1 MNTAGSAL
9 SYAAL
14 FAANTVAAAL
24 ALDSSGIIHFA
35 GSAGIVGTL
44 TPSQSSAARIFGV
57 ASAAGGLLAGRVA
70 PGEVISI
77 YGLNFG
83 VAPTAATF
91 DSSGFLPT
99 ALAGVQVTINGAPAP
114 LMYVSGTQIN
124 AVTPFELVSASTA
137 SLSITVSGS
146 PLPTFLLA
154 VDPQIP
160 AVFNGVLNQDGTFN
174 SLSNPAKI
182 GSFVSVWA
190 TGLGW
195 VFGLADGQMA
205 TAAQDFHC
213 CEIHEYANQYITPAY
228 AGAAP
233 GLVNGIVQ
241 INFQVSS
248 AQAYSIAINGR
259 ESSVFSI
266 AVTR

>member
-35 GSAGIVGTL
+35 GSASIVGIL
-44 TPSQSSAARIFGV
+44 TPSQSSAARILGV

-124 AVTPFELVSASTA
+124 AVTPFELVVLLEPIQRALP
-137 SLSITVSGS
+137 SLERNPIKTGPFPGS
-146 PLPTFLLA
+146 R
-154 VDPQIP
+154 
-160 AVFNGVLNQDGTFN
+160 
-174 SLSNPAKI
+174 
-182 GSFVSVWA
+182 
-190 TGLGW
+190 
-195 VFGLADGQMA
+195 
-205 TAAQDFHC
+205 
-213 CEIHEYANQYITPAY
+213 
-228 AGAAP
+228 
-233 GLVNGIVQ
+233 
-241 INFQVSS
+241 
-248 AQAYSIAINGR
+248 AIR
-259 ESSVFSI
+259 K
-266 AVTR
+266 